1 MSFWTNLILFCFVTC
16 LSKDGFFMIFDLVVV
31 GAVQE
36 IEIER
41 VFLGAFWGL
50 GMKGLRDGGNWE
62 SEEEEDWRNG

>member
-36 IEIER
+36 IER
-41 VFLGAFWGL
+41 FFLWVLVGL

-62 SEEEEDWRNG
+62 SEEEEED